1 MDHATLKHSTSI
13 SRRPW
18 WSTGLRGLFALL
30 FGLAAIIWPG
40 VTIVVLVTL
49 FGAYALIDGIVAL
62 GVALH
67 ERHFL
72 RRWWVLLFEGLVGI
86 AFGAITLLWP
96 AITALALLY
105 LVAGW
110 AIITGV
116 FELIAAFSGQVS
128 PAREWTLALAGV
140 FSLLLGILLAAQPG
154 MGLHVLAWFI
164 GFYALFFGG
173 LLIVCAFQ
181 HRSSAA

>member
-1 MDHATLKHSTSI
+1 MEQSKHI
-13 SRRPW
+13 LRRPW

-40 VTIVVLVTL
+40 VTIIVLVTL
-49 FGAYALIDGIVAL
+49 FGAYALIDGVVAV
-62 GVALH
+62 GVSLH
-67 ERHFL
+67 ERRFI
-72 RRWWVLLFEGLVGI
+72 RRWWVLLLEGLAGI
-86 AFGAITLLWP
+86 AFGVITLLWP
-96 AITALALLY
+96 AITAFALLY
-105 LVAGW
+105 LVAAW

-116 FELIAAFSGQVS
+116 FEVIAAFSGQVS

-140 FSLLLGILLAAQPG
+140 LSILLGVLLAVQPG

-173 LLIVCAFQ
+173 LLIVRAFQ